1 MKLNLYVLF
10 FHGCIKYFEN
20 SSKNMSFFIKDDDVS
35 DKYNEIS
42 NKIKEKINIKF
53 HSEPISDKKYIKA
66 KQREYDR
73 VIKKSFLG
81 NKVRKENIPY
91 TCIACLMIDSVV
103 RMDKKKLSADLFRRI
118 QI

>member
-10 FHGCIKYFEN
+10 CHGCIKYFEN

-53 HSEPISDKKYIKA
+53 LIKN
-66 KQREYDR
+66 
-73 VIKKSFLG
+73 F
-81 NKVRKENIPY
+81 
-91 TCIACLMIDSVV
+91 
-103 RMDKKKLSADLFRRI
+103 
-118 QI
+118 

>member
-10 FHGCIKYFEN
+10 CHGCIKYFEN

-42 NKIKEKINIKF
+42 NKIKEKINIKNKT
-53 HSEPISDKKYIKA
+53 DKKYIKA

-73 VIKKSFLG
+73 VIKTSFLG